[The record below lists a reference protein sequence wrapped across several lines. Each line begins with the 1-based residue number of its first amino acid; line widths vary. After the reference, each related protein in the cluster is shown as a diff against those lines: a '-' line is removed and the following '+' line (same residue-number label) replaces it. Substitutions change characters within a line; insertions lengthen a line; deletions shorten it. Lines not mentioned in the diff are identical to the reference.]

1 MSSYD
6 VRLWA
11 IRKRSNRRMPY
22 QLRWVVAGHEHSES
36 FLTKALADAFRAEL
50 LTGARAG
57 EPFDP
62 MTGLPESR
70 TRDISWFQH
79 ACDYVDMKW
88 PRAAAKSR
96 KSIAEAMTTVSL
108 ALLANRRGKPD
119 DEALRAALYGWVF
132 SPAHRSAEVPP
143 EISATLAWLDQASVP
158 VASLRDLPTVRR
170 VLDALSKRMDG
181 QPAAATTMYRKRAV
195 FYNALGY
202 AVERQLLPTNPI
214 DQVQWSAPEVA
225 ETVDRRVV
233 AGPDQVKQL
242 LAAVRSK
249 SAQGEHLYAFFAVL
263 YYAGLRPSEAIALRA
278 DNCVLPET
286 GWGRLDL
293 TSSEPRAGQNWTD
306 DGRARDARGL
316 KHRSADEVRS
326 VPIPAVLVGI
336 LQQHLATYGEGSDGR
351 LFRSGRGGPL
361 QETAYARVWRAARQS
376 ALTPAQ
382 ASSPLA
388 RRPYDLRH
396 ACASLMLNAGVPAT
410 EVARRLGHSVAMLLK
425 RYANCI
431 DGQETTANE
440 RIAEALGEEAM

>member
-11 IRKRSNRRMPY
+11 IRKRPDRRMPY

-50 LTGARAG
+50 LTAARAG

-70 TRDISWFQH
+70 TRDMSWFQH

-108 ALLANRRGKPD
+108 ALLANRRGRPD

-132 SPAHRSAEVPP
+132 SPAHRSAEAPP
-143 EISATLAWLDQASVP
+143 EISATLAWLEKASAP
-158 VASLRDLPTVRR
+158 VASLRDLATAPPRARR
-170 VLDALSKRMDG
+170 AFQAHGWSA
-181 QPAAATTMYRKRAV
+181 AAATTMYRKRAV

-202 AVERQLLPTNPI
+202 AVERQLLPANPI

-233 AGPDQVKQL
+233 AAL
-242 LAAVRSK
+242 IRSSSSWPR
-249 SAQGEHLYAFFAVL
+249 SAQRVLRANTCTHFFAVL

-278 DNCVLPET
+278 NNCVLPET
-286 GWGRLDL
+286 GWG
-293 TSSEPRAGQNWTD
+293 GWT
-306 DGRARDARGL
+306 
-316 KHRSADEVRS
+316 
-326 VPIPAVLVGI
+326 
-336 LQQHLATYGEGSDGR
+336 
-351 LFRSGRGGPL
+351 
-361 QETAYARVWRAARQS
+361 
-376 ALTPAQ
+376 
-382 ASSPLA
+382 
-388 RRPYDLRH
+388 
-396 ACASLMLNAGVPAT
+396 
-410 EVARRLGHSVAMLLK
+410 
-425 RYANCI
+425 
-431 DGQETTANE
+431 
-440 RIAEALGEEAM
+440 

>member
-1 MSSYD
+1 
-6 VRLWA
+6 
-11 IRKRSNRRMPY
+11 MPY

-36 FLTKALADAFRAEL
+36 FLTKALVDAFRTEL
-50 LTGARAG
+50 LAAARAG

-70 TRDISWFQH
+70 ARDISWFQH

-108 ALLANRRGKPD
+108 VLLANRRGRPE

-143 EISATLAWLDQASVP
+143 EISATLAWLEKASVP
-158 VASLRDLPTVRR
+158 VASLRDLATVRR

-181 QPAAATTMYRKRAV
+181 QAAAATTMYRKRAV

-214 DQVQWSAPEVA
+214 DQIQWSAPEVA

-233 AGPDQVKQL
+233 ASPEQVKQL

-249 SAQGEHLYAFFAVL
+249 SAQGEHMYAFFAVL

-278 DNCVLPET
+278 DNCVLPES

-306 DGRARDARGL
+306 DGSARDARGL

-326 VPIPAVLVGI
+326 IPIPPVLVDI
-336 LQQHLATYGEGSDGR
+336 LRQHLETYGEGSEGR
-351 LFRSGRGGPL
+351 MFRSGRGGPL

-376 ALTPAQ
+376 ALTRAQ

-396 ACASLMLNAGVPAT
+396 ACASLMLNTGVPAT

-440 RIAEALGEEAM
+440 RIAQALGEEVM

>member
-1 MSSYD
+1 
-6 VRLWA
+6 
-11 IRKRSNRRMPY
+11 
-22 QLRWVVAGHEHSES
+22 
-36 FLTKALADAFRAEL
+36 
-50 LTGARAG
+50 
-57 EPFDP
+57 

-108 ALLANRRGKPD
+108 ALLANRRGRPD

-132 SPAHRSAEVPP
+132 SPAHRSAEVPS
-143 EISATLAWLDQASVP
+143 EISATLAWLEKASVP
-158 VASLRDLPTVRR
+158 VASLRDLATVRR

-278 DNCVLPET
+278 NNCVLPDT

-326 VPIPAVLVGI
+326 IPIPPVLAGI
-336 LQQHLATYGEGSDGR
+336 LRQHLETYGEGSDGR
-351 LFRSGRGGPL
+351 MFRSGRGGPL

-376 ALTPAQ
+376 ALTSAQ

-440 RIAEALGEEAM
+440 RIAQALGEEGM

>member
-1 MSSYD
+1 MSTYD
-6 VRLWA
+6 VRFWA
-11 IRKRSNRRMPY
+11 IRKRAGRRTPY
-22 QLRWVVAGHEHSES
+22 QLRWVVAGREHSES

-50 LTGARAG
+50 MATARAG

-62 MTGLPESR
+62 VTGLPESR
-70 TRDISWFQH
+70 ARDTSWFQH
-79 ACDYVDMKW
+79 ACDYVAMKW

-96 KSIAEAMTTVSL
+96 KSIAEAMTTVTL
-108 ALLANRRGKPD
+108 ALLANRRGRPE

-132 SPAHRSAEVPP
+132 SPAHRSADPP
-143 EISATLAWLDQASVP
+143 ADISATLAWLEKASLP
-158 VASLRDLPTVRR
+158 VASLRDMTTLRR
-170 VLDALSKRMDG
+170 VLDALSRRIDG
-181 QPAAATTMYRKRAV
+181 RPAAATTMYRKRAV

-202 AVERQLLPTNPI
+202 AVERNLLPTNPI

-233 AGPDQVKQL
+233 ASPEQVKQI
-242 LAAVRSK
+242 LAAVRSR
-249 SAQGEHLYAFFAVL
+249 SSQGEHLYAFFAVL

-278 DNCVLPET
+278 DNCVLPQS

-293 TSSEPRAGQNWTD
+293 TSSEPRAGQSWTD
-306 DGRARDARGL
+306 DGDARDARGL

-326 VPIPAVLVGI
+326 VPIPPTLVQI
-336 LQQHLATYGEGSDGR
+336 LREHIEAYGEGSDGR
-351 LFRSGRGGPL
+351 IFRSGRGGPL
-361 QETAYARVWRAARQS
+361 QETAYARVWRAARES

-388 RRPYDLRH
+388 KRPYDLRH

-431 DGQETTANE
+431 EGQELAANE
-440 RIAEALGEEAM
+440 RIARALEGDSI

>member
-11 IRKRSNRRMPY
+11 IRKRPNRRMPY

-108 ALLANRRGKPD
+108 ALLANRRGRPD

-132 SPAHRSAEVPP
+132 SPAHRSAEAPP
-143 EISATLAWLDQASVP
+143 EISATFAWLEKASVP
-158 VASLRDLPTVRR
+158 VASLRDLATVRR

-249 SAQGEHLYAFFAVL
+249 SAQGEHL
-263 YYAGLRPSEAIALRA
+263 
-278 DNCVLPET
+278 
-286 GWGRLDL
+286 
-293 TSSEPRAGQNWTD
+293 
-306 DGRARDARGL
+306 
-316 KHRSADEVRS
+316 
-326 VPIPAVLVGI
+326 
-336 LQQHLATYGEGSDGR
+336 
-351 LFRSGRGGPL
+351 
-361 QETAYARVWRAARQS
+361 
-376 ALTPAQ
+376 
-382 ASSPLA
+382 
-388 RRPYDLRH
+388 
-396 ACASLMLNAGVPAT
+396 
-410 EVARRLGHSVAMLLK
+410 
-425 RYANCI
+425 
-431 DGQETTANE
+431 
-440 RIAEALGEEAM
+440 

>member
-108 ALLANRRGKPD
+108 ALLANRRGRPD

-132 SPAHRSAEVPP
+132 SPAHRSAEAPP
-143 EISATLAWLDQASVP
+143 EISATLAWLEKASVP
-158 VASLRDLPTVRR
+158 VASLRDLATVRR